1 MGFARGVGYL
11 IEGIKLALTHPEVG
25 GPVVRLFLLLTVA
38 QLVVLGVI
46 HFAATSLLGM
56 GLIAKLVG
64 ASVYLLYAL
73 ASVVFTLVSFIVT
86 MRVSE
91 KVSLDAER
99 LEGGN
104 TLGDGAH
111 GAVGEIAQNVA
122 HSIAAIAIYFGAWI
136 GIHIAGFIISW
147 LPGSAWITEGAITLA
162 RAFLVAFLVL
172 SCTFDRR
179 KMSFGAKTAWM
190 FGNFSVVMG
199 FGLLLGICAPI
210 PVLGPA
216 AVTFATAGA
225 ALLVVRETRR
235 SAR

>member
-1 MGFARGVGYL
+1 MGFLRGVGYL

-38 QLVVLGVI
+38 QLIILGVI
-46 HFAATSLLGM
+46 HLCATSLLGM

-73 ASVVFTLVSFIVT
+73 ASVIFTLLSFIVT

-99 LEGGN
+99 YAGGN
-104 TLGDGAH
+104 ELGDGAH
-111 GAVGEIAQNVA
+111 GVVGELAQNVA
-122 HSIAAIAIYFGAWI
+122 HSIGALAIYFGVWL
-136 GIHIAGFIISW
+136 GIHIFG
-147 LPGSAWITEGAITLA
+147 WILGGWFVEAATTLA
-162 RAFLVAFLVL
+162 RAFLLAFLVL

-179 KMSFGAKTAWM
+179 RMSFGAKTGWM
-190 FGNFSVVMG
+190 FGHFSVVMG
-199 FGLLLGICAPI
+199 FGVVLGICAPI

-216 AVTFATAGA
+216 ALTFATAGA
-225 ALLVVRETRR
+225 ALLVVREARR
-235 SAR
+235 A